1 MPALYVHYSDDPNIP
16 DACEEYQAGRDE
28 GYKEGIRDRETL
40 IAAMQ
45 SALEEIEAGNVGEG
59 VAELKRTI
67 KEFQ

>member
-1 MPALYVHYSDDPNIP
+1 VLPNHAIRYIGP
-16 DACEEYQAGRDE
+16 DATGFEEDAYERGYEAGSEDM
-28 GYKEGIRDRETL
+28 ETL

-45 SALEEIEAGNVGEG
+45 SALEEIEAGNVGDG